1 MMAEVLVFDGFNSV
15 VVLAGRVLNAPVIA
29 SRRVCGCLPTLL
41 PIVPALEGL
50 QE

>member
-1 MMAEVLVFDGFNSV
+1 MMTGVSASAGSNGV

-50 QE
+50 RE